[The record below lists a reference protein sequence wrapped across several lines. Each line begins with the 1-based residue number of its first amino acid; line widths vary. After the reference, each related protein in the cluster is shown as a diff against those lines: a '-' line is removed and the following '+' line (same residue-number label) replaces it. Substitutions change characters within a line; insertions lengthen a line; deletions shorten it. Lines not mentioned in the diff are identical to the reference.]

1 MNMENPM
8 EAIKEKLFS
17 SAEIDH
23 LRVQDVERLKQWN
36 GHMPGAVDSCV
47 PKVIHERIRSQP
59 NAPAVCSWDGEF
71 TYAEIGSL
79 STRLALS
86 LLSGLYKDSIHPG
99 AYIPIYMEKSRWAPV
114 AILGILKAGAAFV
127 LLDCNHPPERLQSIC
142 QDVKAP
148 LVLTLANQS
157 ELASTL
163 APASIIVDE
172 SLLHE
177 ETSECLHEQSACP
190 NISPS
195 SPFWVVFTSGSTG
208 KPKGAVISHSAFVTG
223 ALPNIELLE
232 LGPKSR
238 VFQFASYAFDV
249 GVMDMLFTLI
259 SGGCICIP
267 SEWQRKNEFSQTLT
281 SLRANWV
288 VITPSLARILNP
300 ESLPTLEYLL
310 LSGEALNQSDIDLWT
325 PHFKVKAA
333 YGPCEAAGC
342 NTTIVPDLAL
352 AHGPTNLGLSPSL
365 CCWIVDPQDHN
376 KLLPI
381 GAEGE
386 LLLEGHSLSDGYIN
400 QPKQTAV
407 TYIDPPV
414 WMAQERRGKTGRK
427 LYKCGDLVRYN
438 DRLDGSIDFLGRKDT
453 QVKIRGQRVELSE
466 IEMRVESCFSLARYA
481 IADVITIKNKPPRL
495 YVFLDCPGVGAIRE
509 GNSCDPGSI
518 CGYPTPLFE
527 EQTQELKLKL
537 QSQLPAYMI
546 PDSFIPV
553 THVPMTI
560 SNKTDRKRLREDAMA
575 FLGELSL
582 CQNQPTTISSN
593 ISTVNEKTLQKLWA
607 TVLDIPSDAIGSQSN
622 WVDLGADSLLTIKL
636 VDRASSEGLLISVQD
651 VLQNPNLAALASVAK
666 LSSVNTQSKSLDPFK
681 LLGNDEITRQG
692 VIQNVLSQ
700 YGHLD
705 TPITSIEDIYPCTG
719 DQTQSIHLSD
729 NRKANLTLQIELTNS
744 SPEQFSKAWRMVVQ
758 DNPILRTEIVEV
770 DRHYL
775 QVVMKTGAPIVV
787 GPSTP
792 QLVTD
797 IWGFK
802 KPLLQ
807 LIQEADSD
815 RFTILFHHILH
826 DGFSLELFFQKLQAS
841 YDGNHHSSPYPYNSF
856 LKWTSEIGPD
866 IDKFWKDMFA
876 SYDASRDIFPS
887 LPYPGY
893 KPSGSSML
901 EKEVKVPQHSVHR
914 TTVESKLRVALAA
927 AIAHQTNDQDVVF
940 GTHIARRDAPLPGI
954 ANISGPISTSV
965 PVRIQVHEEETLQ
978 ETLDAVHKQGLE
990 SIPYHCAE
998 LSHISSL
1005 SLEARAACQF
1015 RTSLMLQPEFDS
1027 MRSDWVSK
1035 WDFHEAEFCYWS
1047 LCFVAQVKNGSLV
1060 IWAFFDDEMV
1070 TSSQVQ
1076 DMLDRMGSVLD
1087 LIERKPETRIGASI

>member
-1 MNMENPM
+1 MDDPTK
-8 EAIKEKLFS
+8 ALKEKIFC

-23 LRVQDVERLKQWN
+23 LTVQDVDYLKQWN
-36 GHMPGAVDSCV
+36 GHLSGAVDSCV
-47 PKVIHERIRSQP
+47 PQVIHERIRSQP

-71 TYAEIGSL
+71 TYAEIGTL

-86 LLSGLYKDSIHPG
+86 LLSGPYKDSIHPG
-99 AYIPIYMEKSRWAPV
+99 AYIPIYMEKSRWALI

-127 LLDCNHPPERLQSIC
+127 ILDCNHPPERLRSIC
-142 QDVKAP
+142 QDVGAT

-157 ELASTL
+157 ELAATL

-172 SLLHE
+172 NLFHDES
-177 ETSECLHEQSACP
+177 SECLYEQSACP

-195 SPFWVVFTSGSTG
+195 SPLWVVFTSGSTG
-208 KPKGAVISHSAFVTG
+208 KPKGAVISHSAFITG
-223 ALPNIELLE
+223 ALPNIELLD

-267 SEWQRKNEFSQTLT
+267 SEWQRKNEFPQTLT

-288 VITPSLARILNP
+288 VITPSLGRILNP
-300 ESLPTLEYLL
+300 ESLPTLEHLL

-325 PHFKVKAA
+325 PHLKVKAG

-342 NTTIVPDLAL
+342 NTTIIPDLAL

-365 CCWIVDPQDHN
+365 CCWIVDPQNHH

-386 LLLEGHSLSDGYIN
+386 LLLEGHSLSEGYIN
-400 QPKQTAV
+400 QPKQTAA

-414 WMAQERRGKTGRK
+414 WMAQDRREKTGRK

-438 DRLDGSIDFLGRKDT
+438 DRLDGSIDFVGRKDT
-453 QVKIRGQRVELSE
+453 QVKIRGQRVELGE
-466 IEMRVESCFSLARYA
+466 IEMRVKSCFSPARYA
-481 IADVITIKNKPPRL
+481 IADVVTIKNKPPRL
-495 YVFLDCPGVGAIRE
+495 YVFLECPGVDAIRE
-509 GNSCDPGSI
+509 ENGRHSYSI
-518 CGYPTPLFE
+518 CGYPTPSFE
-527 EQTQELKLKL
+527 DQIQDLKLKL
-537 QSQLPAYMI
+537 QNQLPAYMV
-546 PDSFIPV
+546 PDSFIPI

-560 SNKTDRKRLREDAMA
+560 SNKIDRKRLREDAIA
-575 FLGELSL
+575 FLGEVSL
-582 CQNQPTTISSN
+582 YRNQPTKTNSN
-593 ISTVNEKTLQKLWA
+593 KISTVNERALQKLWA
-607 TVLDIPSDAIGSQSN
+607 AVLDIPSDSIDSQSN

-636 VDRASSEGLLISVQD
+636 VDFASREGLLISVQD
-651 VLQNPNLAALASVAK
+651 VLQNPSLAALASVAK
-666 LSSVNTQSKSLDPFK
+666 LGNVNAQSKSPDSFT
-681 LLGNDEITRQG
+681 LLANDEIVRQSI
-692 VIQNVLSQ
+692 IQNVRSQ
-700 YGHLD
+700 HGDLD
-705 TPITSIEDIYPCTG
+705 NPITAIQDIYPCTG
-719 DQTQSIHLSD
+719 DQIQSIHLSA

-758 DNPILRTEIVEV
+758 DTPILRTEIVEL
-770 DRHYL
+770 DGHYL
-775 QVVMKTGAPIVV
+775 QVVMKTGAHIVV
-787 GPSTP
+787 RPSTP
-792 QLVTD
+792 QLGTD

-802 KPLLQ
+802 KPLVQ
-807 LIQEADSD
+807 LIQEANSD
-815 RFTILFHHILH
+815 RFTILFHHALH
-826 DGFSLELFFQKLQAS
+826 DGFSLELFFQQLQAA
-841 YDGNHHSSPYPYNSF
+841 YEGNYQPSTCPYNSF

-866 IDKFWKDMFA
+866 IDKFWKEMFS

-887 LPYPGY
+887 LPYLGY

-901 EKEVKVPQHSVHR
+901 EKGVKMPQRSVHQ

-954 ANISGPISTSV
+954 AHISGPISTSV
-965 PVRIQVHEEETLQ
+965 PVRIQVHEEGTLQ
-978 ETLDAVHKQGLE
+978 EALDAVHKQSLE

-998 LSHISSL
+998 LSHIGSL

-1027 MRSDWVSK
+1027 MRSDWVAK
-1035 WDFHEAEFCYWS
+1035 WEFHEAEFCYWS
-1047 LCFVAQVKNGSLV
+1047 LCFVAQVKNGDLV

-1076 DMLDRMGSVLD
+1076 DMLDRMGAVLD
-1087 LIERKPETRIGASI
+1087 LIERKPETLIGAII